1 MSPESG
7 SENSSIRVTA
17 TEDGAVAHS
26 LTVEVD
32 AKRVGKAF
40 DRAYRDLA
48 KKVPVKGFRP
58 GKVPRSVL
66 EKLYAA
72 SVAEQLEHTLVAET
86 LGEAILQSG
95 VEPVAEPAVDADTPV
110 AGANFS
116 YRVRIE
122 VKPEVVL
129 PDTRGLPAIRPSVE
143 VSDEDVDEQLDA
155 LRRQRAPVLE
165 EPEDT
170 AVEEGHVVSVDFVGR
185 VGGETFEGG
194 SGQGVEIEVGS
205 GQFIPGFEE
214 QLVGAKAGEDREV
227 VITFPEGYGNP
238 ELAGKVAVFACH
250 LVAVK
255 KRQILELD
263 DEFAKD
269 MGDFESLDAL
279 RDRIRE
285 DLTAARERES
295 KQILRTTLMDALV
308 ERTDFEV
315 PPGMIERNLERQ
327 LEAAHQR
334 MQGQVP
340 DDAIAHQLG
349 QWREQWRDRAE
360 REVREMLILEAV
372 ARAEQIEVDD
382 SEVEARTEEMATQAG
397 ADPARLKQ
405 AYGEEA
411 FVRVLKGQLLDE
423 KVLDFLAGAAKVEE
437 KTDT

>member
-1 MSPESG
+1 MTPESG
-7 SENSSIRVTA
+7 SENTSIRVTA
-17 TEDGAVAHS
+17 TEEGAVAYS
-26 LTVEVD
+26 LAVEVD

-40 DRAYRDLA
+40 DRAYRDLG
-48 KKVPVKGFRP
+48 KKVHVRGFRP

-86 LGEAILQSG
+86 LGEALLQSG
-95 VEPVAEPAVDADTPV
+95 VEPVAEPAIDAETLTD
-110 AGANFS
+110 GANFK

-129 PDTRGLPAIRPSVE
+129 PDTKGLPAICPAVD
-143 VSDEDVDEQLDA
+143 VSEDEVDEQLEA
-155 LRRQRAPVLE
+155 LRRRRAPILE
-165 EPEDT
+165 EPEET
-170 AVEEGHVVSVDFVGR
+170 EIEEGHIASVDFVGR
-185 VGGETFEGG
+185 IGGEVFEGG
-194 SGQGVEIEVGS
+194 TAQGVEIEVGS

-214 QLVGAKAGEDREV
+214 QLVGAKVGDDREV
-227 VITFPEGYGNP
+227 VVTFPDAYSNP

-269 MGDFESLDAL
+269 IGDFESLDAL

-285 DLTAARERES
+285 DLTAERERES

-315 PPGMIERNLERQ
+315 PAGMVEGQLDRQ
-327 LEAAHQR
+327 LEVAQQR
-334 MQGQVP
+334 LQGQVP
-340 DDAIAHQLG
+340 DDAIARQLE
-349 QWREQWRDRAE
+349 QWREQGRERAE

-372 ARAEQIEVDD
+372 ARAQQIEVDD
-382 SEVEARTEEMATQAG
+382 SEVDTRIEEMASQQG
-397 ADPARLKQ
+397 ADLARLKK
-405 AYGEEA
+405 AAGDEGFA
-411 FVRVLKGQLLDE
+411 RVLRAQLRDE
-423 KVLDFLAGAAKVEE
+423 KVLDFLVSEAKVEE

>member
-1 MSPESG
+1 MTPESG
-7 SENSSIRVTA
+7 SENSSIQVTA
-17 TEDGAVAHS
+17 TPEGAVTYS
-26 LTVEVD
+26 LAVEVD

-48 KKVPVKGFRP
+48 KKVHVKGFRP
-58 GKVPRSVL
+58 GRAPRSVL

-72 SVAEQLEHTLVAET
+72 SVTEQLEHTLVAET
-86 LGEAILQSG
+86 LGEAILKSG
-95 VEPVAEPAVDADTPV
+95 VEPVAEPAVEADTPT
-110 AGANFS
+110 AGVNFN
-116 YRVRIE
+116 YRVRVE
-122 VKPEVVL
+122 VKPEVAL
-129 PDTRGLPAIRPSVE
+129 PDTKGLPAIRPSVE
-143 VSDEDVDEQLDA
+143 VSEEEIDEQLEA
-155 LRRQRAPVLE
+155 LRRRRAPVLE

-170 AVEEGHVVSVDFVGR
+170 AIEEGHVAVVDFVGR

-194 SGQGVEIEVGS
+194 SAQGVEIEVGS

-214 QLVGAKAGEDREV
+214 QLLGARSGEDREV
-227 VITFPEGYGNP
+227 VITFPEGYGNA

-250 LVAVK
+250 VVAVK

-269 MGDFESLDAL
+269 MGDFDSLDAL
-279 RDRIRE
+279 RDRIRS

-315 PPGMIERNLERQ
+315 PPGMVERNLDRQ
-327 LEAAHQR
+327 LEAAQQR

-340 DDAIAHQLG
+340 EEAISRQLE
-349 QWREQWRDRAE
+349 QWREQWRGRAE

-372 ARAEQIEVDD
+372 AKREQIEAEDA
-382 SEVEARTEEMATQAG
+382 EVEARIQEMADQAG
-397 ADPARLKQ
+397 ADPGRLRK

-411 FVRVLKGQLLDE
+411 LVRILKSQLRDE
-423 KVLDFLAGAAKVEE
+423 KVLDFLAGEAKVEE